1 MKYYLSEIGNIPLEI
16 KAGDKAVTVQFE
28 ALAPLGGVKFGVY
41 KTDDKEIQT
50 ALDEIVGSQ
59 GLRESN
65 EEEYDT
71 MKKKVVSSDSLTNS
85 PQPISM
91 SPPSPAVEEA
101 PSAPEVELEDLTQGS
116 SVSEPA
122 PTKKAAKKK
131 VKETTDQ
138 DG

>member
-71 MKKKVVSSDSLTNS
+71 MKKK
-85 PQPISM
+85 
-91 SPPSPAVEEA
+91 
-101 PSAPEVELEDLTQGS
+101 S
-116 SVSEPA
+116 SVIRLADQLTTANLYEP
-122 PTKKAAKKK
+122 PKPCC
-131 VKETTDQ
+131 
-138 DG
+138 GRSS